1 MKSINPATEKVYH
14 KYPNLDPSQIKR
26 RIKEGQQSFL
36 KWKKFPFEARA
47 FKFRELADLLENRKH
62 KLAKLITKEMGKLY
76 TESISEVEKCAWVC
90 KYYANNAQSF
100 LSDETIKTDASNSF
114 VTYQPLGI
122 LLAIMP
128 WNFPF
133 WQVFRFAAPALMAG
147 NGAILKHASNVP
159 GCAIAIEK
167 LFKDVGF
174 PEHLFQA
181 FLVSNDEVKPIIKHP
196 AVKAVS
202 LTGSEFAGS
211 AVGAL
216 SGQYIKKTVLE
227 LGGND
232 AYIVLKDASLKS
244 AVETCVRARMLN
256 CGQSCIAAKRF
267 IVVASI
273 YNDFVSAV
281 RTKMKKYS
289 AGDPMK
295 GSTTLAPI
303 ARKDL
308 RKTIGRQ
315 VKKSIALGAT
325 LNLGGNNISGNGYY
339 FEPTILEDVQPG
351 MPAFD
356 DEIFGP
362 VASIIRAQN
371 EKHAIQLANNS
382 RFGLGAAIFTS
393 DIKKGMSIAR
403 DQLNAGSCFVNGM
416 VKSDPRLP
424 FGGIG
429 LSGYGRELSQ
439 KGILE
444 FVNAKTVWVK

>member
-1 MKSINPATEKVYH
+1 MKSINPATGKEYNKH
-14 KYPNLDPSQIKR
+14 PNLDPSHVKR
-26 RIKEGQQSFL
+26 RIKDGQQSFL
-36 KWKKFPFEARA
+36 KWRKFPFEARA
-47 FKFRELADLLENRKH
+47 FKMRELADMLEFRKH

-76 TESISEVEKCAWVC
+76 TESISEIEKCAWVC
-90 KYYANNAQSF
+90 NYYAENAQSF
-100 LSDETIKTDASNSF
+100 LTDEKIKTDASQSF
-114 VTYQPLGI
+114 ITYQPLGL

-159 GCAIAIEK
+159 GCALAIEN
-167 LFKDVGF
+167 LFKNVGF
-174 PEHLFQA
+174 PEHLFQT
-181 FLVSNDEVKPIIKHP
+181 FLISNDEVKSIIKHP
-196 AVKAVS
+196 YVKAVS

-211 AVGAL
+211 AVAEL
-216 SGQYIKKTVLE
+216 SGHYIKKAVLE

-232 AYIVLKDASLKS
+232 AYIILKDASLKS
-244 AVETCVRARMLN
+244 AVDECVKARMLN

-267 IVVASI
+267 IVDASV
-273 YNDFVSAV
+273 YHDFVSAV
-281 RTKMKKYS
+281 RSKMKKYTN
-289 AGDPMK
+289 GDPMK
-295 GSTTLAPI
+295 ESTTLAPI

-308 RKTIGRQ
+308 RKTIMRQ
-315 VKKSIALGAT
+315 VKKSVALGARLT
-325 LNLGGNNISGNGYY
+325 LGGKNIPGNGYY

-362 VASIIRAQN
+362 VASIIRAKN
-371 EKHAIQLANNS
+371 EKHAIQLANSS

-393 DIKKGMSIAR
+393 DIKKGRSIAR

-429 LSGYGRELSQ
+429 LSGYGRELSE

-444 FVNAKTVWVK
+444 FVNTKTVWVK